1 MLTRT
6 DELKQE
12 MANIDAQIADAE
24 EKLKIK
30 RASVSALEAFVD
42 QKFAR
47 RMQLEGW
54 LAREE
59 ATVRKPTGA
68 YVEET
73 AHDGVVWKL

>member
-1 MLTRT
+1 MLGTA

-12 MANIDAQIADAE
+12 IAEIDTQILDAE
-24 EKLKIK
+24 EKLKVK

-59 ATVRKPTGA
+59 ATVRKPVGKC
-68 YVEET
+68 VIET
-73 AHDGVVWKL
+73 MPNGDEWRV